1 MMINDNKSVFHEN
14 GSLSQKFTYGWI
26 DIINIYNKRVN
37 TERTVFMAQ
46 AVV

>member
-26 DIINIYNKRVN
+26 DIIYNKRVN